1 VVNDDEARRN
11 KRAFLGKKRGTT
23 KGNGK
28 FFGHN
33 FLQLPKT
40 GETRFQSQKIVL
52 TFTSNLTIGA
62 LSMGLSLLAG
72 MGNNCICDHSHVRSL

>member
-1 VVNDDEARRN
+1 VELAAVVVNDDEARRN

-28 FFGHN
+28 TIT
-33 FLQLPKT
+33 L
-40 GETRFQSQKIVL
+40 FQSQKIVL

-72 MGNNCICDHSHVRSL
+72 MGDNCICDHSHVRSL